1 MPQGE
6 ESLAVRRFFA
16 ILKTDDDEA
25 IEGAVYLLAPSDEAA
40 LLARLDGA
48 DEETRW
54 WLLRALAYC
63 GSAAAL
69 PAVATATRA
78 QAAASRAVATMTLG
92 HLLQQRPELAAPYWV
107 QLTAGLGDE
116 DGMVRQVATD
126 TLAQCGNAAIEALV
140 QVLRFSENQG
150 ARSRAAAALSKIR
163 TLEAAGPL
171 YRCLND
177 PNYLVHT
184 YAYEALDDM
193 GLLENTLIQF

>member
-1 MPQGE
+1 MPQRE

-16 ILKTDDDEA
+16 ILKTGDDEA
-25 IEGAVYLLAPSDEAA
+25 SEGAVSVLAPTDEAA

-54 WLLRALAYC
+54 WLLRALAHC

-69 PAVATATRA
+69 PVVALDTRA
-78 QAAASRAVATMTLG
+78 QAAALRAVATMTLG
-92 HLLQQRPELAAPYWV
+92 RLVQQRPEQAAPYWV

-126 TLAQCGNAAIEALV
+126 TLAQCGNAAIAALV

>member
-1 MPQGE
+1 MPEGE

-16 ILKTDDDEA
+16 VLKTDDDEA
-25 IEGAVYLLAPSDEAA
+25 IEGAVHLLAPSDEGA
-40 LLARLDGA
+40 LLVRLAGA
-48 DEETRW
+48 EAESRW
-54 WLLRALAYC
+54 WLLRALAHC
-63 GSAAAL
+63 GSATAL
-69 PAVATATRA
+69 PAVAAATH
-78 QAAASRAVATMTLG
+78 AATPALRVVATMTLG
-92 HLLQQRPELAAPYWV
+92 RLVQRRPEQAAPYWG
-107 QLTAGLGDE
+107 QLTAGLSDE

-126 TLAQCGNAAIEALV
+126 SLAQCGNAAIAALV

-163 TLEAAGPL
+163 TPEAAGPL

-193 GLLENTLIQF
+193 GLLENTFIQF